1 MNGGKLVE
9 GGPVTIYSAGYR
21 NAYDV
26 EVTEDGRVW
35 TYDNGANNSW
45 GGRPIGEAG
54 DSNTTDT
61 AQDPDYISTNL
72 NNGDGNGTTTS
83 TWSTG
88 IRPTRTSCTR
98 SRGPTT

>member
-1 MNGGKLVE
+1 MS
-9 GGPVTIYSAGYR
+9 IYSPGYR

-54 DSNTTDT
+54 DKQHD
-61 AQDPDYISTNL
+61 
-72 NNGDGNGTTTS
+72 
-83 TWSTG
+83 
-88 IRPTRTSCTR
+88 R
-98 SRGPTT
+98 